1 MKLMVRILRVLPFAC
16 LAVLS
21 LWVAGRSPLGRKPF
35 HIDWSIS
42 VSELAQVVTKANHL
56 ISTAVFF
63 LLATLAV
70 GTNRLLLAFG
80 LTMLVGVGWELAETT
95 VVGHHARL
103 IDLVPDLI
111 GTLTGLVLVVLARWV
126 IRSIRNREGDVS
138 DSQFERAGASP
149 PS

>member
-1 MKLMVRILRVLPFAC
+1 MKLTLRILRILPFAC
-16 LAVLS
+16 LALLS

-35 HIDWSIS
+35 QFDWTIS
-42 VSELAQVVTKANHL
+42 GSELAQVVTKAPHL

-70 GTNRLLLAFG
+70 GSNRLLLAFG

-111 GTLTGLVLVVLARWV
+111 GTLTGLVFVLLARWV
-126 IRSIRNREGDVS
+126 VQRIRHREAVT
-138 DSQFERAGASP
+138 SP
-149 PS
+149 SG

>member
-1 MKLMVRILRVLPFAC
+1 MKLTVRILRILPFVC

-35 HIDWSIS
+35 EFDWSTS
-42 VSELAQVVTKANHL
+42 GTELAQVVTKANHL

-80 LTMLVGVGWELAETT
+80 LTMLVGLGWELAETT

-111 GTLTGLVLVVLARWV
+111 GTLTGLVFVVFARLMV
-126 IRSIRNREGDVS
+126 RRIRNREGDS
-138 DSQFERAGASP
+138 ERFAV
-149 PS
+149 

>member
-1 MKLMVRILRVLPFAC
+1 MKLTVRILRIIPFAC
-16 LAVLS
+16 LVVLS

-35 HIDWSIS
+35 QFDWSIS
-42 VSELAQVVTKANHL
+42 GSELARVVTRVPHL
-56 ISTAVFF
+56 RATAVLF

-70 GTNRLLLAFG
+70 GSNRLLLAFV

-111 GTLTGLVLVVLARWV
+111 GTLTALVFVVLARWV
-126 IRSIRNREGDVS
+126 VQRIRNRQAEVS
-138 DSQFERAGASP
+138 ELAV
-149 PS
+149 

>member
-1 MKLMVRILRVLPFAC
+1 MKQTVRILRIVPFAC
-16 LAVLS
+16 LAILS

-35 HIDWSIS
+35 QFDWSIS
-42 VSELAQVVTKANHL
+42 GSELAQVVTKANHL

-111 GTLTGLVLVVLARWV
+111 GTLAAIVFVIFARWAV
-126 IRSIRNREGDVS
+126 QRMRKRQAEVS
-138 DSQFERAGASP
+138 ELTV
-149 PS
+149 

>member
-1 MKLMVRILRVLPFAC
+1 MKLTVRILRILPFVC
-16 LAVLS
+16 LVILS

-42 VSELAQVVTKANHL
+42 VSELAEVVTKAPHL

-80 LTMLVGVGWELAETT
+80 LTMLVGIGWELAETT

-111 GTLTGLVLVVLARWV
+111 GTLTGLVILVLARWIV
-126 IRSIRNREGDVS
+126 RRIRKRKTDV
-138 DSQFERAGASP
+138 
-149 PS
+149 

>member
-1 MKLMVRILRVLPFAC
+1 MKLTVRILRIVPFAC

-42 VSELAQVVTKANHL
+42 VSELAQVVTKTPHL
-56 ISTAVFF
+56 ISTAVLF

-70 GTNRLLLAFG
+70 GNRLLLAFG

-111 GTLTGLVLVVLARWV
+111 GTLSALVFVVLARWV
-126 IRSIRNREGDVS
+126 VQRIRSREGDS
-138 DSQFERAGASP
+138 ELNADP
-149 PS
+149 I

>member
-1 MKLMVRILRVLPFAC
+1 MKPTVRILRVLPFAC

-42 VSELAQVVTKANHL
+42 VSELAQVVTKAPHL

-80 LTMLVGVGWELAETT
+80 LTMVSM
-95 VVGHHARL
+95 
-103 IDLVPDLI
+103 
-111 GTLTGLVLVVLARWV
+111 
-126 IRSIRNREGDVS
+126 SIRR
-138 DSQFERAGASP
+138 RCIAYP
-149 PS
+149 RPMPHL

>member
-1 MKLMVRILRVLPFAC
+1 MKLTVRILRILPFVC

-35 HIDWSIS
+35 EFDWSTS
-42 VSELAQVVTKANHL
+42 GTELAQVITKANHL

-103 IDLVPDLI
+103 IDLAPDLI
-111 GTLTGLVLVVLARWV
+111 GTLTGLILVVVARRV
-126 IRSIRNREGDVS
+126 VHRIRNRESEVS
-138 DSQFERAGASP
+138 DLAV
-149 PS
+149 

>member
-1 MKLMVRILRVLPFAC
+1 MKLTVRILPVVPFAC

-35 HIDWSIS
+35 QIDWSIS
-42 VSELAQVVTKANHL
+42 ASELAQVVTKVPHL
-56 ISTAVFF
+56 IATAVFF

-70 GTNRLLLAFG
+70 GSNRLLLAFG

-111 GTLTGLVLVVLARWV
+111 GTLAALVIVVLARWIV
-126 IRSIRNREGDVS
+126 QRIRNRQAEVS
-138 DSQFERAGASP
+138 ELAV
-149 PS
+149 

>member
-1 MKLMVRILRVLPFAC
+1 MKLTVRILRIVPFAC

-35 HIDWSIS
+35 QFDWTIS
-42 VSELAQVVTKANHL
+42 GSEVARVVTKVPHL
-56 ISTAVFF
+56 RATSVLF

-70 GTNRLLLAFG
+70 GTNRLLLAFV

-111 GTLTGLVLVVLARWV
+111 GTLTALVFVVLARWV
-126 IRSIRNREGDVS
+126 VQRIRNRETEVS

>member
-1 MKLMVRILRVLPFAC
+1 MKLTLRILRIVPFAC

-21 LWVAGRSPLGRKPF
+21 LWVAGSSPLGRKPF
-35 HIDWSIS
+35 QFDWTIS
-42 VSELAQVVTKANHL
+42 GSELAQVVTKANHL
-56 ISTAVFF
+56 ISTAVFL

-80 LTMLVGVGWELAETT
+80 LTMLVGLGWELAETT

-111 GTLTGLVLVVLARWV
+111 GTLTGLVLVVLARWIV
-126 IRSIRNREGDVS
+126 RRIRNRQAEVN
-138 DSQFERAGASP
+138 EVAV
-149 PS
+149 